1 MANVFNLFLQN
12 VVSHPG
18 LVELDTC
25 SECSEEGDN
34 GDSDILYATVE
45 LDTCSD
51 SSEMDVSGAEAT
63 MDTIRDSITGCNCC
77 SQCCSSTF
85 NQLEIESIQ
94 SVFSL
99 KAPVE
104 QRQFILDQLI
114 LSPSVDSTFAQ
125 VIHLKF
131 NGKKCASKHL

>member
-1 MANVFNLFLQN
+1 MQN

-25 SECSEEGDN
+25 SECSEVGDN
-34 GDSDILYATVE
+34 GDDNIYATVE

-63 MDTIRDSITGCNCC
+63 MDTIRDSITGRNCC
-77 SQCCSSTF
+77 SQCCLATF
-85 NQLEIESIQ
+85 SQLEVENIY

-99 KAPVE
+99 K
-104 QRQFILDQLI
+104 
-114 LSPSVDSTFAQ
+114 
-125 VIHLKF
+125 HK
-131 NGKKCASKHL
+131 